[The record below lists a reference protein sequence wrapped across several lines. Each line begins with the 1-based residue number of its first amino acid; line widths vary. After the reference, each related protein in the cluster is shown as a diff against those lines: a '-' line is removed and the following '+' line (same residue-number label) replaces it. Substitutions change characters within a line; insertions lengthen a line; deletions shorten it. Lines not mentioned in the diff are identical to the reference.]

1 MAHLRKALSTILSEQ
16 LKGVPILL
24 RDLKD
29 FHVEQKP
36 DELSVILGAQQAV
49 SDDYTVFAFDSS
61 EKKNCLLTI
70 AG

>member
-1 MAHLRKALSTILSEQ
+1 MAHLRKALLTILSEQ

-36 DELSVILGAQQAV
+36 DRAVCASEVLSKQ
-49 SDDYTVFAFDSS
+49 
-61 EKKNCLLTI
+61 
-70 AG
+70 